1 MYGKH
6 FGLESPPFRITPDT
20 RRFYAGAQR
29 GAVLEALAYAVE
41 KGEGIVK
48 LTGEVGSGK
57 TMLCRMLADR
67 LAATVDVV
75 YLANPSLKRE
85 DVLQAVALDLKL
97 PTDGGRVA
105 LLNAL
110 QDYLL
115 QRHAEGRRVAVFV
128 EEAQGMDLDA
138 LEEIRFLSNLE
149 TNEDKLLQIVMFGQP
164 ELDDHLAVHA
174 VRQLRDRITHSFT
187 LPPLSLADIRDY
199 IPFRLRAAGYQGG
212 DPLTPMAY
220 RLLARASKGL
230 LRRIHILADKALLA
244 AYADGVRQVQRRHM
258 RRALSDSEFASGRSI
273 MLPQPWAV
281 AAGAVMIA
289 VAAVTYAVMPHPAA
303 LPSVAELVK
312 IQPAAGV
319 AATTAIKAADIAQ
332 TADVTPSIEP
342 PLSRVVA
349 SPSRSAV
356 EIPQPQ
362 SAADSTLVARIAA
375 AQDWL
380 SRDDT
385 AGFTIQIMTSDDV
398 EAAPLER
405 FLLNPALKGHLD
417 QVYIAPTV
425 VNGTQRWS
433 VLYGSF
439 NNYADAQQAISTIPK
454 ALKAHG
460 PYMRSLSAV
469 KKEATSHGLLA
480 QQNL

>member
-67 LAATVDVV
+67 LATAVDVV

-85 DVLQAVALDLKL
+85 DVLQAVALDLQL

-110 QDYLL
+110 QKYLL

-149 TNEDKLLQIVMFGQP
+149 TNEDKLLQIVLFGQP

-258 RRALSDSEFASGRSI
+258 RRALSDSEFTSGRSL
-273 MLPQPWAV
+273 MLPQPWAIT
-281 AAGAVMIA
+281 AGAALIA
-289 VAAVTYAVMPHPAA
+289 VAAMAYAVMPHSYPQ
-303 LPSVAELVK
+303 PSATELAK
-312 IQPAAGV
+312 LQPAAGGAAMAQQASVSPAPVPPTAAQAMTNSPV
-319 AATTAIKAADIAQ
+319 A
-332 TADVTPSIEP
+332 
-342 PLSRVVA
+342 
-349 SPSRSAV
+349 
-356 EIPQPQ
+356 
-362 SAADSTLVARIAA
+362 ARIAA
-375 AQDWL
+375 ARDWL
-380 SRDDT
+380 HQDSG
-385 AGFTIQIMTSDDV
+385 AAYTIQIMTSDDSTQ
-398 EAAPLER
+398 APLER
-405 FLLNPALKGHLD
+405 FLLNPTLQAHLD
-417 QVYIAPTV
+417 QLYIAPTV
-425 VNGTQRWS
+425 VNGSPCWS

-439 NNYADAQQAISTIPK
+439 DSYSAAQQAIHAIPK

-460 PYMRSLSAV
+460 PYLRSLTAV
-469 KKEATSHGLLA
+469 KKEATGLWLVA
-480 QQNL
+480 QHNP

>member
-20 RRFYAGAQR
+20 RRFYPGAQR

-67 LAATVDVV
+67 LATTVDVV

-105 LLNAL
+105 LLSAL
-110 QDYLL
+110 QEYLL
-115 QRHAEGRRVAVFV
+115 NRHAEGRRVAVFV

-149 TNEDKLLQIVMFGQP
+149 TNEDKLLQIVLFGQP

-187 LPPLSLADIRDY
+187 LPPLNLADIRDY

-212 DPLTPMAY
+212 DPLTGMAY

-244 AYADGVRQVQRRHM
+244 AYADGVRQVHLRHM
-258 RRALSDSEFASGRSI
+258 RLAIADSEFATGWSVLS
-273 MLPQPWAV
+273 QPVWAV
-281 AAGAVMIA
+281 AAGLAMLTVG
-289 VAAVTYAVMPHPAA
+289 AVTYAVMPHNTVHPN
-303 LPSVAELVK
+303 VAELIK
-312 IQPAAGV
+312 IQPAAGAAATQVTKAAAVTPITPAATQQAASPQITESRSQTQTTVDSALAMRV
-319 AATTAIKAADIAQ
+319 AA
-332 TADVTPSIEP
+332 
-342 PLSRVVA
+342 
-349 SPSRSAV
+349 
-356 EIPQPQ
+356 
-362 SAADSTLVARIAA
+362 AREWLN
-375 AQDWL
+375 QDNGAL
-380 SRDDT
+380 YTIQILTSDDT
-385 AGFTIQIMTSDDV
+385 AR
-398 EAAPLER
+398 APLER
-405 FLLNPALKGHLD
+405 FLKTPALQAHLD
-417 QVYIAPTV
+417 QVYIAPAM

-439 NNYADAQQAISTIPK
+439 ENYSDAQQAINSIPK
-454 ALKAHG
+454 ALKGYG
-460 PYMRSLSAV
+460 PYLRSLTAV
-469 KKEATSHGLLA
+469 KKEATGHWLLA

>member
-20 RRFYAGAQR
+20 RRFYPGAQR

-67 LAATVDVV
+67 LATTVDVV

-149 TNEDKLLQIVMFGQP
+149 TNEDKLLQIVLFGQP

-187 LPPLSLADIRDY
+187 LPPLNLADIRDY

-212 DPLTPMAY
+212 DPLTSMAY

-244 AYADGVRQVQRRHM
+244 AYADGVRQVHLRHM
-258 RRALSDSEFASGRSI
+258 RRAIDDSEFASGWSL
-273 MLPQPWAV
+273 LPQPAWAI
-281 AAGAVMIA
+281 AAGMAMLAVG
-289 VAAVTYAVMPHPAA
+289 AVTYAVMPHNTVHPN
-303 LPSVAELVK
+303 VAELVK

-319 AATTAIKAADIAQ
+319 TAVTAAKTTNAAPNPPATPPREQSLSITEDASQRQTAAD
-332 TADVTPSIEP
+332 TALAT
-342 PLSRVVA
+342 RV
-349 SPSRSAV
+349 
-356 EIPQPQ
+356 
-362 SAADSTLVARIAA
+362 AA
-375 AQDWL
+375 ARDWL
-380 SRDDT
+380 NQDSG
-385 AGFTIQIMTSDDV
+385 ALYTIQIMTSDDT
-398 EAAPLER
+398 ARAPLER
-405 FLLNPALKGHLD
+405 FLNHPALQAHLD
-417 QVYIAPTV
+417 QVYIAPAM

-439 NNYADAQQAISTIPK
+439 ENYSDAQQAISSIPK
-454 ALKAHG
+454 ALKGYG
-460 PYMRSLSAV
+460 PYLRSLTAV
-469 KKEATSHGLLA
+469 KKEATGHWRVA
-480 QQNL
+480 QRNL

>member
-149 TNEDKLLQIVMFGQP
+149 TREDKLLQIVLFGQP

-187 LPPLSLADIRDY
+187 LPPLGLADIRDY

-212 DPLTPMAY
+212 DPLSSMAY
-220 RLLARASKGL
+220 RLLARSSKGL

-258 RRALSDSEFASGRSI
+258 RRALADSEFASGRSLL
-273 MLPQPWAV
+273 LPQPWVV
-281 AAGAVMIA
+281 AAGAAMIA
-289 VAAVTYAVMPHPAA
+289 VAAVTYAVLPHSMS
-303 LPSVAELVK
+303 LPSVTDLVK

-319 AATTAIKAADIAQ
+319 VATKAVTAAAIAPMTPDMPSRPPKAVPQSQ
-332 TADVTPSIEP
+332 TAT
-342 PLSRVVA
+342 
-349 SPSRSAV
+349 
-356 EIPQPQ
+356 
-362 SAADSTLVARIAA
+362 DSSLAARIAA
-375 AQDWL
+375 ARDWL
-380 SRDDT
+380 SHDT
-385 AGFTIQIMTSDDV
+385 RATYTIQIMTSD
-398 EAAPLER
+398 ASAQAPLEH
-405 FLLNPALKGHLD
+405 FLLNPALQAHLD
-417 QVYIAPTV
+417 QLYIAPAV
-425 VNGTQRWS
+425 VNGSQRWS

-439 NNYADAQQAISTIPK
+439 DSYAAAQQALNVIPT
-454 ALKAHG
+454 ALKGNG
-460 PYMRSLSAV
+460 PYLRSLTSV
-469 KKEATSHGLLA
+469 KKEATSLWLVA
-480 QQNL
+480 QQNP

>member
-1 MYGKH
+1 
-6 FGLESPPFRITPDT
+6 
-20 RRFYAGAQR
+20 
-29 GAVLEALAYAVE
+29 VLEALAYAVE

-115 QRHAEGRRVAVFV
+115 QRHSEGRRVAVFV

-149 TNEDKLLQIVMFGQP
+149 TREDKLLQIVLFGQP

-212 DPLTPMAY
+212 DPLSSMAY
-220 RLLARASKGL
+220 RLLARSSKGL

-258 RRALSDSEFASGRSI
+258 RRALADSEFASGRSL
-273 MLPQPWAV
+273 MLPQPWVV

-289 VAAVTYAVMPHPAA
+289 VAAVAYAVLPHSTS
-303 LPSVAELVK
+303 LPSVTDLAK

-319 AATTAIKAADIAQ
+319 AATKAVAAAAITPAPPAMAARQPEA
-332 TADVTPSIEP
+332 A
-342 PLSRVVA
+342 
-349 SPSRSAV
+349 
-356 EIPQPQ
+356 PQPQ
-362 SAADSTLVARIAA
+362 TATESTLTARIAA

-380 SRDDT
+380 SHDNRT
-385 AGFTIQIMTSDDV
+385 SYTIQIMTSDDS
-398 EAAPLER
+398 AQAPLER
-405 FLLNPALKGHLD
+405 FLLNPALQAHLEKL
-417 QVYIAPTV
+417 YIAPAV
-425 VNGTQRWS
+425 VNGSQRWS

-439 NNYADAQQAISTIPK
+439 DSYAAAQQALNVIPTV
-454 ALKAHG
+454 LKGHG
-460 PYMRSLSAV
+460 PYMRSLTAV
-469 KKEATSHGLLA
+469 KKEATGLWLLA
-480 QQNL
+480 QQNP

>member
-20 RRFYAGAQR
+20 RRFYPGAQR

-67 LAATVDVV
+67 LSATVDVV

-110 QDYLL
+110 QEYLL

-149 TNEDKLLQIVMFGQP
+149 TNEDKLLQIVLFGQP

-187 LPPLSLADIRDY
+187 LPPLNLADIRDY

-212 DPLTPMAY
+212 DPLTGMAY

-244 AYADGVRQVQRRHM
+244 AYADGVRQVHLRHM
-258 RRALSDSEFASGRSI
+258 RRAISDSEFATGGSLLS
-273 MLPQPWAV
+273 QPAWAV
-281 AAGAVMIA
+281 AAGMAMLAVG
-289 VAAVTYAVMPHPAA
+289 AVTYTLMPLSSVHPN
-303 LPSVAELVK
+303 VAELIK
-312 IQPAAGV
+312 IQPAAGI
-319 AATTAIKAADIAQ
+319 AATEASNVNRSSVEVQAPNSSASQPIVEAA
-332 TADVTPSIEP
+332 
-342 PLSRVVA
+342 
-349 SPSRSAV
+349 
-356 EIPQPQ
+356 PQQQ
-362 SAADSTLVARIAA
+362 SEMDSTLATRVAA
-375 AQDWL
+375 ARDWL
-380 SRDDT
+380 NQDSG
-385 AGFTIQIMTSDDV
+385 ALYTIQIMTSDDT
-398 EAAPLER
+398 ARAPLER
-405 FLLNPALKGHLD
+405 FLNHPALQAHLD
-417 QVYIAPTV
+417 QVYIAPAM
-425 VNGTQRWS
+425 VNGSQRWS

-439 NNYADAQQAISTIPK
+439 ENYSDAQQAINSIPK
-454 ALKAHG
+454 ALKGHG
-460 PYMRSLSAV
+460 PYLRSLTAV
-469 KKEATSHGLLA
+469 KKEATGHWLLA